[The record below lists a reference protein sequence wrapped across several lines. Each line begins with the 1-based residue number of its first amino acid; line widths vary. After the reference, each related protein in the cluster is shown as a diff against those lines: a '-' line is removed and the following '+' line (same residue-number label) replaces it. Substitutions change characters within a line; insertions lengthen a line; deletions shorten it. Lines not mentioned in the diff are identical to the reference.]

1 MLKIKMVKLKG
12 KAYLLSIAEN
22 NKTIYFNDG
31 YISTRE
37 ELNNIYK
44 EYKNTSYYQQFKEKV
59 KDLITIK
66 EYILAKKNIFKN

>member
-12 KAYLLSIAEN
+12 KAYLLSITEN

-44 EYKNTSYYQQFKEKV
+44 ANFAYWYNKGREIDSLPF
-59 KDLITIK
+59 
-66 EYILAKKNIFKN
+66 IFYTWQISVDMII